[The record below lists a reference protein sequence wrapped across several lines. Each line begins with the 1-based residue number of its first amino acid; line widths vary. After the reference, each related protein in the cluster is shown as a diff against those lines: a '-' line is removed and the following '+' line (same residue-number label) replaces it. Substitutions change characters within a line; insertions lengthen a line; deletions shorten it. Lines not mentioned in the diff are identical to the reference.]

1 MDNLVNLA
9 EYRAAKEKEKLAYL
23 RDLLDEI
30 MASMPPMDDGPIVIV
45 RSDQMEWADL
55 FPQTNLDG
63 YETPPDQE

>member
-30 MASMPPMDDGPIVIV
+30 IASMPPLVDGPMVII
-45 RSDQMEWADL
+45 RNDQMEWIDL
-55 FPQTNLDG
+55 FPQKNLDG
-63 YETPPDQE
+63 YETPDEE